1 MVQRSF
7 DFDYGTSIEF
17 IMNILHLM
25 PYSPVP
31 PNFGGALRTYNILK
45 NIVRNHEVTL
55 VSFGTLDDKRRI
67 DEEFGTSLKDV
78 IIIPGPWEQKYRRLA
93 QFYSTLNQHS
103 FFHSFV
109 VNSRMQET
117 LDRIFN
123 RKVFDIVQTEFS
135 HLGSYNLK
143 TDAIKI
149 LDAHNVEYDNF
160 RRMWKNMN
168 SPLRKFHYYLEY
180 KKLFKEEIEGCRKQ
194 DALFVTSERDKKLF
208 EKDVSHVPM
217 YVIPNGVD
225 SAYFTSGDTIPEPWT
240 LVFTGM
246 MAYVPNY
253 DGMLFFLDEI
263 FPLIQ
268 KKIPQAKIY
277 IVGNRPPKHLC
288 QRASDNVMITGYTD
302 DVRPYIRRAS
312 VYVVPLR
319 MGSGTRLKISEALS
333 MKKPIVTTSIGCEGI
348 KVVSGESVLIADEP
362 QAFADGVIRLLYD
375 ADSRSRLIRNGYEVM
390 RSTYEWSVIGRK
402 VEEHYQL
409 LLNNR
414 KGVSL

>member
-1 MVQRSF
+1 
-7 DFDYGTSIEF
+7 
-17 IMNILHLM
+17 MNILHLM

-55 VSFGTLDDKRRI
+55 VSFGTLEDKRRI
-67 DEEFGTSLKDV
+67 EEEFGTSLKEV
-78 IIIPGPWEQKYRRLA
+78 IIIPESWEQKYRRLA
-93 QFYSTLNQHS
+93 QLYSTLNRHS
-103 FFHSFV
+103 FFHLFV
-109 VNSRMQET
+109 VNNRMQET
-117 LDRIFN
+117 LNRIFD

-135 HLGSYNLK
+135 HLGSYDLQ

-160 RRMWKNMN
+160 RRMWLNTI

-180 KKLFKEEIEGCRKQ
+180 KKLFKEEIDGCRKQ
-194 DALFVTSERDKKLF
+194 DALFVTSERDKELF
-208 EKDVSHVPM
+208 EKDVPNVPM

-225 SAYFTSGDTIPEPWT
+225 SAYFTSGNTAPEPWT

-253 DGMLFFLDEI
+253 DGILYFLDEI

-268 KKIPQAKIY
+268 KKIPQVKIY
-277 IVGNRPPKHLC
+277 IVGNRPPKHLSL
-288 QRASDNVMITGYTD
+288 RASDSIVITGYTE

-348 KVVSGESVLIADEP
+348 EVVSGESVLIADEP
-362 QAFADGVIRLLYD
+362 QAFADEVIRLLHD
-375 ADSRSRLIRNGYEVM
+375 AELRSRLIRNGYEVM
-390 RSTYEWSVIGRK
+390 RSTYEWSVIGKK
-402 VEEHYQL
+402 VEEHYHL